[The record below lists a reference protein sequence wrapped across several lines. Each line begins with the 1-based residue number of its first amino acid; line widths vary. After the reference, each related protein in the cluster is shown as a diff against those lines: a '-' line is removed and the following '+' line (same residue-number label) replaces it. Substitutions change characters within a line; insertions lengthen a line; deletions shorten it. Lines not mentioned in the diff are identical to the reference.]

1 MSKELIEQLAKKVG
15 LLKESSMGDGTI
27 VLGNVNATSLEAFA
41 KAYQAAAP
49 IDNGIAEAL
58 EKAAKYDAINTPEIN
73 DFLKAIE
80 NEALHQRDRWGSE
93 HDAGKTDADWF
104 WLVGYLAGKVINKPE
119 KALHHIITTA
129 AACLNWHSAK
139 LGTHNKM
146 RPGIDG
152 DALIPDTQANNKQK
166 DK

>member
-1 MSKELIEQLAKKVG
+1 
-15 LLKESSMGDGTI
+15 
-27 VLGNVNATSLEAFA
+27 
-41 KAYQAAAP
+41 
-49 IDNGIAEAL
+49 
-58 EKAAKYDAINTPEIN
+58 
-73 DFLKAIE
+73 
-80 NEALHQRDRWGSE
+80 
-93 HDAGKTDADWF
+93 
-104 WLVGYLAGKVINKPE
+104 LAGKVINKPE